1 MLLSIAIAATVIA
14 VRGDAWHDESM
25 GSDRRRATAEFAA
38 ALEQLSD
45 MAQANI
51 ARSEEVRR
59 RIDHL
64 LAAIAAGEDL
74 PAVVEAEERPLIPEL
89 LTENIEALHEVGS
102 LLRRTEAAA
111 LRAHG
116 YTMERIAEIFGVTRQ
131 RISALLKD
139 VA

>member
-1 MLLSIAIAATVIA
+1 MVVA
-14 VRGDAWHDESM
+14 VPSEVWHDGSM
-25 GSDRRRATAEFAA
+25 GLDQQKATAEFAA

-51 ARSEEVRR
+51 ARSEEIRR
-59 RIDHL
+59 RIEHL
-64 LAAIAAGEDL
+64 LAAIDSGEDL

-139 VA
+139 VG